1 MPSPRRTASLAALL
15 AGAAILTACSATVP
29 LTAAPDADDPACA
42 EVMVQ
47 LPDRLDGQDRRW
59 TDAQS
64 TAAWGDPSAVVFACG
79 VTPPGPTEAQCIT
92 AGGMDWIVDDSEA
105 PVYRIT
111 SYGRVP
117 AVEVITD
124 NEVVAPTNV
133 LETLGFI
140 AAAKLTRERS
150 CVSSGSVLP

>member
-1 MPSPRRTASLAALL
+1 M
-15 AGAAILTACSATVP
+15 
-29 LTAAPDADDPACA
+29 
-42 EVMVQ
+42 Q

-140 AAAKLTRERS
+140 AADKLTRERS